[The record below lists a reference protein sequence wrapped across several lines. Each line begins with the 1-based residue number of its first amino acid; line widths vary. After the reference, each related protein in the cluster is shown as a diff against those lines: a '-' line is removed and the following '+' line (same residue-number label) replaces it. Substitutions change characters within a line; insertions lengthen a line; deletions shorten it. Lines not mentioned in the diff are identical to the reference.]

1 MNPKL
6 SAVSR
11 PNCAVSGRRL
21 KKRCQGK
28 LGEVVTRVLQTKEGL
43 PMPKDIIKTAN
54 NKEYNED
61 LPFMVAWRAIN
72 DNVPRQRKADVMN
85 FQLIIPYLVEMRKCN
100 PLSLIGYTWGSGCN
114 IVELHFFPSIANDV
128 LKTVRPVI
136 SLDAAHL
143 RSEYKGMLHI
153 ASVLS
158 GGDNIYPIGFSWLLI
173 GTRTGR
179 RWQRC
184 LDCWKKRSQSNAN
197 KAFKLSSM
205 EKKCERT
212 SPETICFQFGSGQ
225 GP

>member
-100 PLSLIGYTWGSGCN
+100 PLSLMAIHEVVDATLLNFTSSLLLQMMYWRRCAQLSPLT
-114 IVELHFFPSIANDV
+114 LHTFGVSTRACF
-128 LKTVRPVI
+128 T
-136 SLDAAHL
+136 L
-143 RSEYKGMLHI
+143 RRFCRVATTFI
-153 ASVLS
+153 RSVFH
-158 GGDNIYPIGFSWLLI
+158 DY
-173 GTRTGR
+173 
-179 RWQRC
+179 
-184 LDCWKKRSQSNAN
+184 
-197 KAFKLSSM
+197 
-205 EKKCERT
+205 
-212 SPETICFQFGSGQ
+212 
-225 GP
+225 